1 VATAG
6 CVPKRPPY
14 RPRRSEKS
22 CPQPDDK
29 RATVVD
35 HSCMPTKAAL
45 TATAVLAAGLIG
57 VTACGGD
64 SSTPANTNTPASVS
78 ATALQTQLVNVVKRI
93 SPAIVQLQCGRSLGS
108 GVVLD
113 SRGHVVTNA
122 HVLDGASSCKVTL
135 SGGDTHPASVVGRT
149 VQNDLAVVQVRGATP
164 PPATF
169 ADSSKVHV
177 GDFVLAMGNPLGLQ
191 SSVTQGIVSSLN
203 RNIQE
208 SSTVDLTALIQTS
221 AEINPGNSG
230 GALVDLSG
238 RVIGIPTLAAL
249 DPEFG
254 GTEAPGIGFAIPSDT
269 VRRVADTLI
278 SAG

>member
-1 VATAG
+1 M
-6 CVPKRPPY
+6 R
-14 RPRRSEKS
+14 
-22 CPQPDDK
+22 D
-29 RATVVD
+29 
-35 HSCMPTKAAL
+35 MPTKAAL

-57 VTACGGD
+57 VTACGDD
-64 SSTPANTNTPASVS
+64 SSAPASTTTPASAS

-113 SRGHVVTNA
+113 TRGHVVTNA
-122 HVLDGASSCKVTL
+122 HVLDGASSCKVRL
-135 SGGDTHPASVVGRT
+135 SGGDTHPASVVGRR

-177 GDFVLAMGNPLGLQ
+177 GNFVLAMGNPLGLQ

-203 RNIQE
+203 RNVQE

-269 VRRVADTLI
+269 VRRVADMLI